1 MVSNRRI
8 AMDRC
13 YSERLIRRFGFEKG
27 LGLLNVLTARDLG
40 MIPDKHARHYL
51 RENIQFFMAPET
63 PAIHPVDSL

>member
-1 MVSNRRI
+1 
-8 AMDRC
+8 MDRC